1 MQKKEDTYSE
11 VRTFTYPN
19 MIVRV
24 HLPDLTEDERNRRM
38 RNIMKSTER
47 FMKAVI
53 KDERRDHEKVV

>member
-11 VRTFTYPN
+11 VKTFTYPN

-24 HLPDLTEDERNRRM
+24 HLPDLTEDERNKRM
-38 RNIMKSTER
+38 RTIQKATER

-53 KDERRDHEKVV
+53 QDERRGHEKMV